1 MLAVMGE
8 GNYPLG
14 ARARQIRDDLF
25 AKEKFSASDL
35 MDIQL
40 DNRAVFLTRWQKLA
54 LETLDEAAIAKDPR
68 LREAKGF
75 IENWGAR
82 ASADSV
88 GYRLVK
94 AFRLA
99 VSDRAFAPLIAPAL
113 KMDPKFRYSRVWQ
126 SEGPLWALV
135 STKPAHLLD
144 PRYADWKALLEDALS
159 AVVTALTRDG
169 RKLSERTW
177 GEFNAARIQHPLSR
191 AVPSLGRFLDM
202 KKDPL
207 PGDDHMPRVHSPTN
221 GASERFVVSPGHED
235 QGLFHMPTGQSSHPL
250 SPYFGAG
257 HEAWVR
263 GEKTPFLPGPPRYT
277 LTLQK

>member
-1 MLAVMGE
+1 MLAIMGE

-14 ARARQIRDDLF
+14 ARAHQIRDDLF
-25 AKEKFSASDL
+25 AKDKFSPSDL

-40 DNRAVFLTRWQKLA
+40 DNRAVFLERWQKLA
-54 LETLDEAAIAKDPR
+54 LETLDDATIRKDPG

-75 IENWGAR
+75 IENWGGR
-82 ASADSV
+82 ASVDSV
-88 GYRLVK
+88 GYRIVK

-99 VSDRAFAPLIAPAL
+99 VSDRVFAPLVAPVL
-113 KMDPKFRYSRVWQ
+113 KMDPKFRYGRVWQ

-135 STKPAHLLD
+135 SQRPTHLLN
-144 PRYADWKALLEDALS
+144 PKYPDWNALLVDSLS
-159 AVVTALTRDG
+159 TVVMVLTREG
-169 RKLSERTW
+169 RKLSDQTW
-177 GEFNAARIQHPLSR
+177 GEFNTARIQHPLSR
-191 AVPSLGRFLDM
+191 AVPSLSQFLDM

-257 HEAWVR
+257 HEAWLK

-277 LTLQK
+277 LILKK